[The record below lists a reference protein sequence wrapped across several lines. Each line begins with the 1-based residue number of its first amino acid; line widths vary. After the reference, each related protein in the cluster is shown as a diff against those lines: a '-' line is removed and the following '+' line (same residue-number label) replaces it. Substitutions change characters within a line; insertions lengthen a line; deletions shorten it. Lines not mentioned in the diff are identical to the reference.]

1 MTRKKGGERKASWKT
16 YLAAVICLAL
26 LVVFFNMIF
35 SSVTDRILSSNL
47 EAMEELAK
55 HDENSIRNSLN
66 LRWDEMETVALRI
79 EEEKCTHSEEVIAA
93 LNDDLDY
100 VSSAQYMM
108 LMDSDNLLYR
118 NTGLVAEVDYL
129 SELCKE
135 QSGRFVARYNA
146 DSTMWM
152 ELRQEILILGVPVD
166 FNVGDIH
173 FDWLLCQLD
182 IFTLENELKID
193 SYNSEGFSSVIDTNG
208 NYIINISRSHSLL
221 TFDNFFEDLED
232 AKFDQYASVEELH
245 AGLEDEDTRSVIYT
259 QNGRENIMVIT
270 ALDFAPWY
278 FITTVPMSVFE
289 TQSDAISRTFLLLLF
304 MILLVVTVLFVLI
317 MRQRRQKTQLR
328 LEKEKREQEAGYQE
342 QLRQALDMAQS
353 ANRAKTTFLNSMSH
367 DIRTPMNAIIGFTGM
382 AAEHVDDPV
391 KTQEYLEKISN
402 ASAICSH

>member
-1 MTRKKGGERKASWKT
+1 MTREKSGERKTSWKT

-26 LVVFFNMIF
+26 LVVIFNMIF

-129 SELCKE
+129 SELCNE
-135 QSGRFVARYNA
+135 QSGRFVAHYNA

-182 IFTLENELKID
+182 ILTLENELKID
-193 SYNSEGFSSVIDTNG
+193 SYNSEGFSSVIDTSG

-232 AKFDQYASVEELH
+232 AEFDQYTSVEELH
-245 AGLEDEDTRSVIYT
+245 AGLEDEDMLSVIYT

-289 TQSDAISRTFLLLLF
+289 TQSDAILRTFLLLLF

-317 MRQRRQKTQLR
+317 MRQRRQKRSSGWKRKSASRRRGIRSSSDRLLIWRSPPTGRRLR
-328 LEKEKREQEAGYQE
+328 
-342 QLRQALDMAQS
+342 S
-353 ANRAKTTFLNSMSH
+353 
-367 DIRTPMNAIIGFTGM
+367 
-382 AAEHVDDPV
+382 
-391 KTQEYLEKISN
+391 
-402 ASAICSH
+402 